1 MKFKGIKSLIPCAAL
16 LTGSVLFAALSLNNL
31 TESNAA
37 SITVAGDNEVTVYVS
52 GEGVTYNET
61 TKKYE
66 APTGTSVTI
75 SVINEGRIYTGMTI
89 GETPYDEP
97 VVTTTIT
104 GDLQLTIETTYSTS
118 DDIGKCFGRA
128 WVLDEADDVIKLAN
142 LLNGTDFDYTYFP
155 NNNSENPTSL
165 LDIQYGYY
173 VVENSIFL
181 DEEDFEGIGAY
192 GNAFHGC
199 IDFLNNYISVNTS
212 NSGKITNT
220 YGGFFG
226 RVSNGTL
233 TVGSGTEAKDVKQ
246 ECILRNV
253 NLKGNISYVDTTATS
268 TVSEFSIGGVA
279 GLISGDV
286 VLDNVESSVSINV
299 QSQSS
304 SVNAGVLFGQLSQ
317 RIDAWSNV
325 KATGG
330 YTSVKAITY
339 GENKNSYVGS
349 LAGRLNGSSVY
360 SYRNE
365 IHNGVYIANSLNAS
379 SGHSVAS
386 ATIGYISASANTVL
400 QGVVFEDYENIE
412 ISTMIENISGA
423 TTSKSIGTFGY
434 GYIDGTYTVNIYP
447 IEFIQSN
454 GSAYTSSIRSSTQ
467 SRLSRGNAYA
477 GGLLGYLDNSKVYFH
492 CNNDVEE
499 NITFFKTNVYLDAEV
514 TGQGGAYAGGLFAY
528 QPPIVNNTTQK
539 NYTLNEAETTF
550 EVYATQASSCTAS
563 STDMYAGFYSA
574 TLNISDETLYLHNLA
589 FTVNNGTL
597 IAQRN
602 VGSTATGNI
611 YAGGLIGAVN
621 CRGDASSNYANQLV
635 NIDVNLNN
643 TKVEGLGLSFQSP
656 LASQWAN
663 NVGVGGMFGYIE
675 DCGLLNSFDSTNLVG
690 SGTSVIGGSDLHVVI
705 KVGNNNSEFAV
716 RGIQNA
722 QPGST
727 DHQNEGNVGGLVG
740 MLRRGYLDNIS
751 VTGTNDSIVRPII
764 TFNSTNSPNTAA
776 VGGVIGEN
784 AKGGNCMVSNVEV
797 DNVHVIGKAY
807 TNANDGDEKYDVYA
821 GGVFGVLA
829 KEGTGRISCIVG
841 AKVTNCKIE
850 CIGEE
855 KMMTYAG
862 GLTGG
867 AWWQG
872 YTGIYN
878 VEVYENEILSNS
890 ISTKAH
896 SGGISGLIQ
905 ANDGTYFYI
914 DNAYIINNYISAVS
928 AEGSAYSAG
937 ISSRK
942 RAMLG
947 TISNVYINSTITGS
961 GYLNTSGT
969 SPVEQFYSS
978 FTCYAT
984 NVYGYETDAVNNKYS
999 NIYINPENL
1008 NIESG
1013 VDSTSDDFIECYDY
1027 DYSTHDGYQISNIDP
1042 MYISS
1047 TAEIYY
1053 SVGLSNSGSATLFG
1067 GYDVPNDAVLVFSGN
1082 VDYLTLDGAILQSNI
1097 KYDGADRTVTVN
1109 SSLPGTVYVSLQVP
1123 YNGTYYELANQP
1135 IIINSGSY
1143 TVPTDVSLKNYN
1155 SDSKVTITNENE
1167 QVAGYFE
1174 KKGLEIDDDTNA
1186 TTDYYYAVV
1195 NVGQTEIGSNK
1206 NATQSI
1212 QISYSDYKNYN
1223 LYTYTGVLEELGDEN
1238 NNYLIDKNTNCDT
1251 RVSTILKNKVSKND
1265 FYFFEFLEFGYDGS
1279 SVILTP
1285 RSDITERVYII
1296 YEFGIEPGDAY
1307 TDSTSLKTVII
1318 EFVPNSL
1325 LSVEVKPTSYSGV
1338 LGKKGDAYVFAPGDT
1353 INFEVKENHRFYYES
1368 SSKGYKFAP
1377 KEGNNSYIIGKKD
1390 GGDEYLYSDDV
1401 TLDSNGT
1408 MVIKNVTDVN
1418 NNILG
1423 CEITVVA
1430 TSSIDSSTTGEVTI
1444 YVDDEITF
1452 DFTTSGAYFDSNR
1465 KVVFGTDF
1473 VFKVT
1478 PVAGYGLDPS
1488 QLVVTLTTTS
1498 GTETYTLDGELEYHA
1513 TQDIN
1518 DSVTFTVD
1526 DVDYVFDYSYTAFDG
1541 SYKITIPGELFDTDV
1556 SKLSVDVKYGDV
1568 YNIVFDKGY
1577 EPADESGRY
1586 FVYQVRD
1593 GDLLDEDLYNAI
1605 NAVMPFANI
1614 GIYGYDFQGFYL
1626 VQEGTTIDDYGYS
1639 FEDYCFYEDTGI
1651 DVKPINGPMQ
1661 FYARYTYEVI
1671 VMAPDIFQVGSE
1683 LDPGELMPVDGNN
1696 SQLVK
1701 IIPPDINNGFEF
1713 TLTHDGSWHGDIP
1726 FEVFIINKSA
1736 QINISNETITDEAL
1750 TKEGVENVTQYV
1762 ENVDKNLYYLAPE
1775 YITGYLVIRVYA
1787 EELTFSAG
1795 EEEKDSGI
1803 HDIYGDSIFTATYSI
1818 TYNENSPVS
1827 IEETISYSNV
1837 VTVDGNE
1844 VVRGAEFKFT
1854 NSDHSDFELPKDTS
1868 IRLYRFINHELYDAG
1883 VLILDSA
1890 RSAVYAYDFANMD
1903 TKAPLT
1909 TPNVAEVY
1917 AEKYVLVVT
1926 LPNHKGLNANYDNVE
1941 VKLIAT
1947 FTEHYN
1953 FYDYTNGSF
1962 TTKSNSSYESHA
1974 KDNFDVYA
1982 TIPYTVNY
1990 NATGANVKLNIGS
2003 SVSGVEDLRHSD
2015 KFYVWRIQKTDSS
2028 MIPNDFTFGTKTPSV
2043 KTNGAYYYLATSGE
2057 QLSVNGLSG
2066 YTISLL
2072 EVENVQNPASG
2083 VLVWSQAI
2091 S

>member
-142 LLNGTDFDYTYFP
+142 ILNGTDFDYTYFP

-212 NSGKITNT
+212 NSGTITNT

-286 VLDNVESSVSINV
+286 VLDNVDSSVSINV

-304 SVNAGVLFGQLSQ
+304 SVNAGVLFGQLGQ

-365 IHNGVYIANSLNAS
+365 IHNGVYIANSLNES

-412 ISTMIENISGA
+412 ISTMIENITGA

-492 CNNDVEE
+492 CNNDAEE

-514 TGQGGAYAGGLFAY
+514 TGQGGAYVGGLFAY
-528 QPPIVNNTTQK
+528 QPPIVNNTAQK

-621 CRGDASSNYANQLV
+621 CRGDVYSNYANQLV

-643 TKVEGLGLSFQSP
+643 TKVESLGLSFQSP
-656 LASQWAN
+656 VADQWVN
-663 NVGVGGMFGYIE
+663 NIGVGGMFGYIE
-675 DCGLLNSFDSTNLVG
+675 DCGLLNTFDSTNLVG
-690 SGTSVIGGSDLHVVI
+690 SGNSVIGGKDLHVKI
-705 KVGNNNSEFAV
+705 KVQDNNSEYV
-716 RGIQNA
+716 IRGIQNA
-722 QPGST
+722 MPGSN

-740 MLRRGYLDNIS
+740 MFRRGYIDNVS
-751 VTGTNDSIVRPII
+751 VIGTDDSIVRPII
-764 TFNSTNSPNTAA
+764 TFVSTNSPNTAA
-776 VGGVIGEN
+776 VGGLIGEN
-784 AKGGNCMVSNVEV
+784 AKGGNCMVSNVLIN
-797 DNVHVIGKAY
+797 NVHVIGKAY
-807 TNANDGDEKYDVYA
+807 TNENDTDEKYDVYA

-829 KEGTGRISCIVG
+829 KEWTTSCLVG
-841 AKVTNCKIE
+841 AKVTNSKIE
-850 CIGEE
+850 CVGEE

-867 AWWQG
+867 AWWAG
-872 YTGIYN
+872 YTGFYN
-878 VEVYENEILSNS
+878 VEVFGNEILANS
-890 ISTKAH
+890 ISSKAH
-896 SGGISGLIQ
+896 AGGLSGLIQ
-905 ANDGTYFYI
+905 ANDGTNFYI
-914 DNAYIINNYISAVS
+914 DNAYIVNNYISAVS
-928 AEGSAYSAG
+928 NEGSAFSAG

-942 RAMLG
+942 RAMTG
-947 TISNVYINSTITGS
+947 TISNVYINSIITGS
-961 GYLNTSGT
+961 GYINTSGT
-969 SPVEQFYSS
+969 EKIEYFYDS
-978 FTCYAT
+978 FTTIAT
-984 NVYGYETDAVNNKYS
+984 DKQDSGYSFSNVF
-999 NIYINPENL
+999 INPENL
-1008 NIESG
+1008 NISAGTSNNAIADYRKSNNYSYAIANDSNVDPLYIAPGSYINYSLSLYNGDSTQIFNQSSWPANAVVRYYGNTDCLLDSG
-1013 VDSTSDDFIECYDY
+1013 KNKIIAGADYLNGTITVDS
-1027 DYSTHDGYQISNIDP
+1027 
-1042 MYISS
+1042 SS
-1047 TAEIYY
+1047 
-1053 SVGLSNSGSATLFG
+1053 
-1067 GYDVPNDAVLVFSGN
+1067 
-1082 VDYLTLDGAILQSNI
+1082 
-1097 KYDGADRTVTVN
+1097 
-1109 SSLPGTVYVSLQVP
+1109 PGTVYASLLVP
-1123 YNGTYYELANQP
+1123 YNGTYYELVNQP
-1135 IIINSGSY
+1135 IVINSGSY
-1143 TVPTDVSLKNYN
+1143 SVPDIVELKNY
-1155 SDSKVTITNENE
+1155 DSKVTIEDDNE

-1174 KKGLEIDDDTNA
+1174 KTGLSIDTSTTA
-1186 TTDYYYAVV
+1186 KTDYYYAVV

-1223 LYTYTGVLEELGDEN
+1223 LYTYTGVLEELGDKN
-1238 NNYLIDKNTNCDT
+1238 NNYLIEKNTNCDD
-1251 RVSTILKNKVSKND
+1251 RVSAILKNKVSKND
-1265 FYFFEFLEFGYDGS
+1265 FYFFEFLEFSYDGS

-1377 KEGNNSYIIGKKD
+1377 KEGNNSGTNPYIIGKKD
-1390 GGDEYLYSDDV
+1390 GEDEYLYSDDV

-1408 MVIKNVTDVN
+1408 MVIKNVADYN

-1423 CEITVVA
+1423 CEITIVA
-1430 TSSIDSSTTGEVTI
+1430 TSSVDGKTQGEVTI
-1444 YVDDEITF
+1444 YVDNEIKF
-1452 DFTTSGAYFDSNR
+1452 EFTTSGAYFESNR
-1465 KVVFGTDF
+1465 KVVFETDF

-1488 QLVVTLTTTS
+1488 KLVVTLTTTS
-1498 GTETYTLDGELEYHA
+1498 GTETFTLNNKLEYHP
-1513 TQDIN
+1513 TLDIN
-1518 DSVTFTVD
+1518 DSVIFTIDEVN
-1526 DVDYVFDYSYTAFDG
+1526 YTFDYSYSAIDG
-1541 SYKITIPGELFDTDV
+1541 SYTVTVPGELLDTDV
-1556 SKLSVDVKYGDV
+1556 SNLAVEVKYGDV

-1651 DVKPINGPMQ
+1651 DVKSINGPMQ

-1696 SQLVK
+1696 SQLLK

-1736 QINISNETITDEAL
+1736 QINISSETITDEVL
-1750 TKEGVENVTQYV
+1750 TKTGVENVTQYV
-1762 ENVDKNLYYLAPE
+1762 ENIDKNLYYLAPK

-1854 NSDHSDFELPKDTS
+1854 NSDYSDFELPKDTS

-1903 TKAPLT
+1903 TKAALT
-1909 TPNVAEVY
+1909 TPNVAKVY

>member
-128 WVLDEADDVIKLAN
+128 WVLDEAADVIKLAN
-142 LLNGTDFDYTYFP
+142 ILNGTDFDYTYFP
-155 NNNSENPTSL
+155 NNNNENPTSL

-286 VLDNVESSVSINV
+286 VLDNVDSSVSINV

-304 SVNAGVLFGQLSQ
+304 SVNAGVLFGQLGR

-339 GENKNSYVGS
+339 GKDKNSYVGS

-365 IHNGVYIANSLNAS
+365 IHNGVYIANSLNES

-386 ATIGYISASANTVL
+386 STIGYISASANTVL
-400 QGVVFEDYENIE
+400 KGVVFEDFENIE
-412 ISTMIENISGA
+412 ISTMIENIKGA

-492 CNNDVEE
+492 CNNDAEE
-499 NITFFKTNVYLDAEV
+499 NITFFKTNVYIDAEV

-528 QPPIVNNTTQK
+528 QPPIVNNTAQK

-621 CRGDASSNYANQLV
+621 CRGDVYSNYANQLM
-635 NIDVNLNN
+635 NIDINLNN
-643 TKVEGLGLSFQSP
+643 TKVEALGLSFQSP
-656 LASQWAN
+656 AASQWVN
-663 NVGVGGMFGYIE
+663 NVSVGGMFGFVE
-675 DCGLLNSFDSTNLVG
+675 DCGLLDTFDSTNLVG
-690 SGTSVIGGSDLHVVI
+690 SGNSVIGGSNLHVSI
-705 KVGNNNSEFAV
+705 KVGENNDEYAV

-722 QPGST
+722 VAGGG
-727 DHQNEGNVGGLVG
+727 DHENEGHVGGLIG

-784 AKGGNCMVSNVEV
+784 AKGGNCMVSNVLV
-797 DNVHVIGKAY
+797 DNVHIIGKAY
-807 TNANDGDEKYDVYA
+807 SVSNDSDEKYDVYA

-829 KEGTGRISCIVG
+829 KEWTTSCLVG
-841 AKVTNCKIE
+841 AKVTNSKIE
-850 CIGEE
+850 CVGEE

-867 AWWQG
+867 AWWAG
-872 YTGIYN
+872 YTGFYN
-878 VEVYENEILSNS
+878 VEVYGNEILANS
-890 ISTKAH
+890 ISSKAH
-896 SGGISGLIQ
+896 AGGLSGLIQ
-905 ANDGTYFYI
+905 ANNNTNFYI
-914 DNAYIINNYISAVS
+914 DNAYIVNNYISAVS

-937 ISSRK
+937 ITSRK
-942 RAMLG
+942 RAITG

-961 GYLNTSGT
+961 GYLDTSG
-969 SPVEQFYSS
+969 EKFYSS
-978 FTCYAT
+978 FTCYTT
-984 NVYGYETDAVNNKYS
+984 NKGGTNLEDIYS
-999 NIYINPENL
+999 NIFINPENL
-1008 NIESG
+1008 NIQEG
-1013 VDSTSDDFIECYDY
+1013 TDSTADTFEEAHDFYYTNSESAYFYQLSD
-1027 DYSTHDGYQISNIDP
+1027 IDP

-1053 SVGLSNSGSATLFG
+1053 SVGLSNGGSTILFG

-1123 YNGTYYELANQP
+1123 YNGTYYELVNQP

-1143 TVPTDVSLKNYN
+1143 DLPTSVQLKNYSVN
-1155 SDSKVTITNENE
+1155 PAVEITNDNE

-1174 KKGLEIDDDTNA
+1174 KEGLSIDDDTNA
-1186 TTDYYYAVV
+1186 TTDYYYAIV
-1195 NVGQTEIGSNK
+1195 NVGQTEIGANK
-1206 NATQSI
+1206 NAAQSI

-1223 LYTYTGVLEELGDEN
+1223 LYTYTGNLEELGDKN
-1238 NNYLIDKNTNCDT
+1238 ANYIVDKNTDCDS
-1251 RVSTILKNKVSKND
+1251 RVSTILTNKVSKND

-1325 LSVEVKPTSYSGV
+1325 VSVEVKPTSYSGV
-1338 LGKKGDAYVFAPGDT
+1338 LGKKGAAYVFAPGDT
-1353 INFEVKENHRFYYES
+1353 INFDVVEHHRFYYES
-1368 SSKGYKFAP
+1368 SSKGYKFTP
-1377 KEGNNSYIIGKKD
+1377 KEGTTSGTSTTITGYKGTTPVTLDTN
-1390 GGDEYLYSDDV
+1390 DV

-1408 MVIKNVTDVN
+1408 MVIKDTTDTN
-1418 NNILG
+1418 YDILG

-1478 PVAGYGLDPS
+1478 PVAGYGLAPS
-1488 QLVVTLTTTS
+1488 KLVVTLTTTS
-1498 GTETYTLDGELEYHA
+1498 GTETYTLDGELKYHT

-1518 DSVTFTVD
+1518 DSVTFTVN
-1526 DVDYVFDYSYTAFDG
+1526 DVDYIFDYSYTAFDG
-1541 SYKITIPGELFDTDV
+1541 SYTVTIPGELFDTDV
-1556 SKLSVDVKYGDV
+1556 SHLAIDVKYGDV

-1626 VQEGTTIDDYGYS
+1626 VQDGVTINDYGMS
-1639 FEDYCFYEDTGI
+1639 FKEYCDLSGTDAKE
-1651 DVKPINGPMQ
+1651 INGPMQ

-1736 QINISNETITDEAL
+1736 QINISSETITDEAL
-1750 TKEGVENVTQYV
+1750 TKTGVENVTQYV
-1762 ENVDKNLYYLAPE
+1762 ENVDKNLYYLAPK

-1854 NSDHSDFELPKDTS
+1854 NSDYSDFELPKDTS

-1903 TKAPLT
+1903 TKAALT
-1909 TPNVAEVY
+1909 TPNVAKVY